1 LRQAC
6 DIALKTKSVRD
17 PKKNRLIQGQF
28 IVMVMQ
34 GQRHDV
40 AGSGDSCLPEESNN
54 MDFGMVGDG
63 RAIGSTPG

>member
-1 LRQAC
+1 
-6 DIALKTKSVRD
+6 
-17 PKKNRLIQGQF
+17 
-28 IVMVMQ
+28 MVMQ

-63 RAIGSTPG
+63 RAMGSTPG